1 MKLFI
6 LLLII
11 SGVSMYSQNNN
22 FIKILDGLD
31 FPEGPAWDGDETLFL
46 SNCYGGFITKLQN
59 NEGSVFLRAN
69 EEPFTFNKTNGMT
82 FGPDGLLYACEYGKG
97 MILRFNNKGESEII
111 SDGFNGT
118 PFNRPNDLTFD
129 KNGNLYFTDP
139 KSYGKDKLDGRVF
152 KLNIKSGEVFLMADN
167 LAFPNGIKFS
177 EDNSKLFVCESALNN
192 VAVFDVDSRGN
203 LSNKQIFVE
212 IPGGDPD
219 GLEFDSNN
227 NLLIAHFGGNAV
239 VVVSPE
245 GKIINKISTPG
256 KKPSNLEW
264 GDKEK
269 TKLYVTECETNSLYL
284 LNYYVK

>member
-6 LLLII
+6 ILIFI
-11 SGVSMYSQNNN
+11 NMNLFSQDNV
-22 FIKILDGLD
+22 FIKVLDGLD
-31 FPEGPAWDGDETLFL
+31 FPEGPAWDGNENLFL
-46 SNCYGGFITKLQN
+46 SNCYGGFISKLSG
-59 NEGSVFLRAN
+59 NEGSVFLRAS

-97 MILRFNNKGESEII
+97 MIIRFNNNSETEIV
-111 SDGFNGT
+111 SNGFNGK

-129 KNGNLYFTDP
+129 NKGNLYFTDP
-139 KSYGKDKLDGRVF
+139 KSYGKDKLDGAVY
-152 KLNIKSGEVFLMADN
+152 KLNIKSGEVFLVAEN

-177 EDNSKLFVCESALNN
+177 GDNTKLFVCESALNHII
-192 VAVFDVDSRGN
+192 VYDVDENGN
-203 LSNKQIFVE
+203 LSNKNIFVE

-219 GLEFDSNN
+219 GLEFDSNG
-227 NLLIAHFGGNAV
+227 NLLVAHFGGSAV

-245 GKIINKISTPG
+245 GKIINKIPTPG

-264 GDKEK
+264 GNKEK

-284 LNYYVK
+284 LNYYNK

>member
-1 MKLFI
+1 MKFCI

-11 SGVSMYSQNNN
+11 FNISMYSQNNN
-22 FIKILDGLD
+22 FVKVLDGLD
-31 FPEGPAWDGDETLFL
+31 FPEGPAWDGNEALFL

-59 NEGSVFLRAN
+59 EESSVFLRAN
-69 EEPFTFNKTNGMT
+69 EKPFTFNKTNGMT

-97 MILRFNNKGESEII
+97 MILRFNENGETEIV
-111 SDGFNGT
+111 SNGFNGK

-129 KNGNLYFTDP
+129 KNGNLFFTDP
-139 KSYGKDKLDGRVF
+139 KSYGKDKLDGAVY
-152 KLNIKSGEVFLMADN
+152 KLNIKSGEVFLVAEN

-177 EDNSKLFVCESALNN
+177 EDHSKLFVCESALNH
-192 VAVFDVDSRGN
+192 VAVFDVDSEGN

-212 IPGGDPD
+212 VPGGDPD

-227 NLLIAHFGGNAV
+227 NLLIAHFGGSAV

-245 GKIINKISTPG
+245 GKIINKIITPG

-269 TKLYVTECETNSLYL
+269 SKLYVTECETNSLYL
-284 LNYYVK
+284 LEYK

>member
-31 FPEGPAWDGDETLFL
+31 FPEGPAWDGNQTLFL

-111 SDGFNGT
+111 SDGFNGI

-192 VAVFDVDSRGN
+192 VAVFDVDSEGN